1 MLLKAEER
9 LLTPEEYLT
18 KESQA
23 DFRSEY
29 FDGQMFAMA
38 GASRRHNR
46 IISNLVIR
54 LGIQL
59 EETPCNI
66 YANDLKVKISKTGL
80 YTYPDVV
87 ITCGDEIFDDTEQN
101 VLLNPILII
110 EVLSDSTEAY
120 DRGRKFRHYQYIE
133 SLMEYVLV
141 SQNEE
146 QIECYVRQ
154 NNGNWL
160 YSKNDSPDDTV
171 KFDSVACSLILKTVY
186 TKI

>member
-1 MLLKAEER
+1 MLLKKKKCV
-9 LLTPEEYLT
+9 LTPEEYLT
-18 KESQA
+18 IESQA

-29 FDGQMFAMA
+29 FDGEMFAMA

-80 YTYPDVV
+80 YTYPDIV
-87 ITCGDEIFDDTEQN
+87 ITCGDEIFDDKEQN

-120 DRGRKFRHYQYIE
+120 DRGEKFLHYQHIE
-133 SLMEYVLV
+133 SLMEYVLI
-141 SQNEE
+141 SQNKELVE
-146 QIECYVRQ
+146 RYLRQ

-160 YSKNDSPDDTV
+160 YSRNENNYDTV
-171 KFDSVACSLILKTVY
+171 KFDSVACSLILKKIY
-186 TKI
+186 TKT